1 MIGTSNG
8 EGKNLMMR
16 MTNPVTLPEGIWRTG
31 VLSVLMIGL
40 CCTGAIA
47 PVGTALAAD
56 KEAPE
61 LTLSFTTLDTM
72 ALGDVGLIA
81 GITWMGPDTLV
92 VLEDIPDSVSESG
105 DREVRMV
112 FRNTEGVILRM
123 EDFSGV
129 LDRGLAWDGE
139 FLYSCGDADDGSSIL
154 YQIQVDTLQVE
165 EAFDAPGH
173 RPSAMCFDG
182 RYVWVTDRDAGRVD
196 RFDPKAGAITR
207 SAVTPGFSPF
217 GVAWDGRNM
226 WVTDSGTG
234 RLYRLSGSRRN
245 WSATVDTESYLF
257 RGQDVLLL
265 HDERTFWY
273 VLPRERV
280 AVKLR
285 FD

>member
-1 MIGTSNG
+1 MMGTSSD
-8 EGKNLMMR
+8 EGKNLMTR
-16 MTNPVTLPEGIWRTG
+16 I
-31 VLSVLMIGL
+31 LSVLLAGL
-40 CCTGAIA
+40 CFAG
-47 PVGTALAAD
+47 VGTALAAD
-56 KEAPE
+56 QEAPE

-72 ALGDVGLIA
+72 VLADVGLIA
-81 GITWMGPDTLV
+81 GITWMGPDTLA

-105 DREVRMV
+105 DREVRLV
-112 FRNTEGVILRM
+112 FRDTEGTVLLM

-129 LDRGLAWDGE
+129 LDRALAWDGE

-182 RYVWVTDRDAGRVD
+182 RYVWITDRDSGRVD
-196 RFDPKAGAITR
+196 RFDPETKAITR

-245 WSATVDTESYLF
+245 WSATVDTESFLF
-257 RGQDVLLL
+257 RGKDVLLL
-265 HDERTFWY
+265 HDELTFWY
-273 VLPRERV
+273 VMPLERV
-280 AVKLR
+280 AVELR

>member
-1 MIGTSNG
+1 MT
-8 EGKNLMMR
+8 R
-16 MTNPVTLPEGIWRTG
+16 MTRPVARPEGIWWVG
-31 VLSVLMIGL
+31 VLSGLMIGL
-40 CCTGAIA
+40 CCAGAAA
-47 PVGTALAAD
+47 PVGAELTAD
-56 KEAPE
+56 KDAPE

-72 ALGDVGLIA
+72 ILGDVGLIA

-92 VLEDIPDSVSESG
+92 VLEDIPDSVSGSG
-105 DREVRMV
+105 SREVRMV
-112 FRNTEGVILRM
+112 FRDRAGVILRM

-129 LDRGLAWDGE
+129 LDRALAWDGE
-139 FLYSCGDADDGSSIL
+139 FLYSCGDAADGSSIL
-154 YQIQVDTLQVE
+154 YQIQVDTLQVA

-182 RYVWVTDRDAGRVD
+182 RYVWITDRDAGRID
-196 RFDPKAGAITR
+196 RFDPKAGEITR

-217 GVAWDGRNM
+217 GVAWDRRNM

-234 RLYRLSGSRRN
+234 RLYRLSGSRRH
-245 WSATVDTESYLF
+245 WSATVDTESFLF

-265 HDERTFWY
+265 HDELTFWY
-273 VLPRERV
+273 VLTRERV

>member
-1 MIGTSNG
+1 MIGTRSD
-8 EGKNLMMR
+8 EGKNLMTR
-16 MTNPVTLPEGIWRTG
+16 MTKPATL
-31 VLSVLMIGL
+31 VALLIGL
-40 CCTGAIA
+40 CCAGSVAR
-47 PVGTALAAD
+47 PGTVLAVD

-72 ALGDVGLIA
+72 VLADVGLIA

-112 FRNTEGVILRM
+112 FRDTEGAILHM

-129 LDRGLAWDGE
+129 LDRALAWDGE
-139 FLYSCGDADDGSSIL
+139 FLYSCGDAADGSSIL

-182 RYVWVTDRDAGRVD
+182 RYVWITDRDSGRVD
-196 RFDPKAGAITR
+196 RFDPETKAITR
-207 SAVTPGFSPF
+207 SVVTPGFSPF
-217 GVAWDGRNM
+217 GVAWDGHNM

-245 WSATVDTESYLF
+245 WSATVDTESFLF
-257 RGQDVLLL
+257 RGKDVLLL
-265 HDERTFWY
+265 NEERSFWY
-273 VLPRERV
+273 VIPQERV
-280 AVKLR
+280 AVELR

>member
-1 MIGTSNG
+1 MYSMT
-8 EGKNLMMR
+8 R
-16 MTNPVTLPEGIWRTG
+16 MTNSKVFQGGVWLAG
-31 VLSVLMIGL
+31 VLSVGWIGL
-40 CCTGAIA
+40 GFFGIGA
-47 PVGTALAAD
+47 PVAPARAED
-56 KEAPE
+56 PEAPD
-61 LTLSFTTLDTM
+61 LTMSFTSLDTM
-72 ALGDVGLIA
+72 VLTEVGLVA

-105 DREVRMV
+105 DREVRLV
-112 FRNTEGVILRM
+112 FRDPDGLILGM

-129 LDRGLAWDGE
+129 LDRALAWDGE
-139 FLYSCGDADDGSSIL
+139 FLYSCGDASDGSSIL
-154 YQIQVDTLQVE
+154 YQIQVDTLQIE

-196 RFDPKAGAITR
+196 RFDPETGAITR
-207 SAVTPGFSPF
+207 SVVTPGFSPF

-234 RLYRLSGSRRN
+234 RLYRLSGSRGR
-245 WSATVDTESYLF
+245 WSATVDTESFLF

-273 VLPRERV
+273 VIPQEGI
-280 AVKLR
+280 AVNVR

>member
-1 MIGTSNG
+1 MIGTSSG
-8 EGKNLMMR
+8 EGMDLMTR
-16 MTNPVTLPEGIWRTG
+16 ISNSVTLP
-31 VLSVLMIGL
+31 VLLIGF
-40 CCTGAIA
+40 CCAGAVA
-47 PVGTALAAD
+47 PAGTALAAD

-72 ALGDVGLIA
+72 ALGDYGRIA

-112 FRNTEGVILRM
+112 FRDTQGVILGM

-129 LDRGLAWDGE
+129 LDRALAWDGE

-154 YQIQVDTLQVE
+154 YQIRVDTLQVE
-165 EAFDAPGH
+165 EVFDAPGH

-182 RYVWVTDRDAGRVD
+182 RYVWITDRDSGRVD
-196 RFDPKAGAITR
+196 RFDPEAGEITR

-217 GVAWDGRNM
+217 GVAWDGRNI

-234 RLYRLSGSRRN
+234 RLYRLSGSRLD
-245 WSATVDTESYLF
+245 WSATVDTESFLF
-257 RGQDVLLL
+257 RGKDVLLL
-265 HDERTFWY
+265 NDERTFWY
-273 VLPRERV
+273 VLPQERV
-280 AVKLR
+280 AVELR

>member
-1 MIGTSNG
+1 
-8 EGKNLMMR
+8 
-16 MTNPVTLPEGIWRTG
+16 VTLAEGNWRRR
-31 VLSVLMIGL
+31 VWWALLFGL
-40 CCTGAIA
+40 YCVATGAS
-47 PVGTALAAD
+47 VESVLAAD
-56 KEAPE
+56 EEAPE

-72 ALGDVGLIA
+72 FLGEAGLIA

-105 DREVRMV
+105 DREVSLV
-112 FRNTEGVILRM
+112 FRNPAGDILLR

-129 LDRGLAWDGE
+129 LDRALAWDGE

-182 RYVWVTDRDAGRVD
+182 RYIWITDRDSGRVD
-196 RFDPKAGAITR
+196 RFDPEAGAITR
-207 SAVTPGFSPF
+207 SAVAPGFSPF

-245 WSATVDTESYLF
+245 WSATVDTESFLF

-265 HDERTFWY
+265 HDERVFWY
-273 VLPRERV
+273 VVPQERV
-280 AVKLR
+280 AVKMR

>member
-1 MIGTSNG
+1 MT
-8 EGKNLMMR
+8 R
-16 MTNPVTLPEGIWRTG
+16 MTNPAALPKGFWWAGI
-31 VLSVLMIGL
+31 LSVLLIGF
-40 CCTGAIA
+40 CCAGGATSF
-47 PVGTALAAD
+47 GTALAAD
-56 KEAPE
+56 EEAPD
-61 LTLSFTTLDTM
+61 LTLSFTTGDTM
-72 ALGDVGLIA
+72 VLGEVGLIA

-112 FRNTEGVILRM
+112 FRDTEGAILHM

-129 LDRGLAWDGE
+129 LDRALAWDGE
-139 FLYSCGDADDGSSIL
+139 FLYSCGDAADGSSIL

-182 RYVWVTDRDAGRVD
+182 RYVWITDRDSGRVD
-196 RFDPKAGAITR
+196 RFDPQTKAITR

-245 WSATVDTESYLF
+245 WSATVDTESFLF
-257 RGQDVLLL
+257 RGKDVLLL

-273 VLPRERV
+273 VIPLERV
-280 AVKLR
+280 AIELR

>member
-1 MIGTSNG
+1 M
-8 EGKNLMMR
+8 NLMTWMR
-16 MTNPVTLPEGIWRTG
+16 SRVARSAGNFRTG
-31 VLSVLMIGL
+31 ILSILFVGL
-40 CCTGAIA
+40 CYAGAAA
-47 PVGTALAAD
+47 PVQWSLAAD
-56 KEAPE
+56 DEAPE
-61 LTLSFTTLDTM
+61 LILSFTTLDTM
-72 ALGDVGLIA
+72 VLGDVGLIA

-92 VLEDIPDSVSESG
+92 VLEDIPDSVSDSG
-105 DREVRMV
+105 NREVRMV
-112 FRNTEGVILRM
+112 FRDTDGLILRV

-129 LDRGLAWDGE
+129 LDRALAWDGE

-182 RYVWVTDRDAGRVD
+182 RYVWISDRDAGRVD
-196 RFDPKAGAITR
+196 RFDPEAGAITR

-217 GVAWDGRNM
+217 GVAWDGRSM

-234 RLYRLSGSRRN
+234 RLYRLSGSRRH
-245 WSATVDTESYLF
+245 WSATVNTESFLF
-257 RGQDVLLL
+257 RGQDVLLF

-273 VLPRERV
+273 VLPQERV